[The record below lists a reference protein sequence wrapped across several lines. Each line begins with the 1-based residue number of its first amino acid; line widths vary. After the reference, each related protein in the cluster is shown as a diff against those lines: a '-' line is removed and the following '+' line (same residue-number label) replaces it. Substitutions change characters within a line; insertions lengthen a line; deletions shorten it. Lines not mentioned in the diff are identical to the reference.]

1 MVMGGIKD
9 TLRRQYWE
17 GGYKM
22 RDEPSD
28 DGSEWYAVTVER
40 ARVTELVWIIN
51 LRVP

>member
-1 MVMGGIKD
+1 MGGIKD

-28 DGSEWYAVTVER
+28 DVFQWYGVTVDGG
-40 ARVTELVWIIN
+40 RVTTLLWYD
-51 LRVP
+51 